1 MVGRKRESLPTPS
14 NISPKTLQNV
24 TVRGRNY
31 EVPIILNYWTQIKT
45 TPKKIIFLVKS
56 FVELKLNVN
65 VYPLNILFG
74 INGLNHT
81 LIGCAITIR
90 KKISGMNGSLW
101 VIWVIWT
108 QMDFGSLCLCPLWW
122 SGHKMKS
129 ILSTRIFGVF

>member
-1 MVGRKRESLPTPS
+1 MKLNPCRMVGRKRESLPTPS

-56 FVELKLNVN
+56 FVELKLNAN

-74 INGLNHT
+74 INGLNHS

-90 KKISGMNGSLW
+90 KKFSGMNEWLW
-101 VIWVIWT
+101 VIMFMSALRWNA
-108 QMDFGSLCLCPLWW
+108 FSLQGFLEC
-122 SGHKMKS
+122 
-129 ILSTRIFGVF
+129 FN